1 MDERT
6 KANTLTNPVRHKQS
20 RASATPGASSG
31 SSSSNGHGSV
41 NRHAARKRRS
51 ARVRA
56 SHRRM
61 LVGGSLLGAAV
72 VGILVMLGITLFAHR
87 TVATL
92 SVSSPRSDTAQELA
106 AQALLASTN
115 MPFRFGTLNQL
126 HTDSC
131 ANLGNKPAIYAAMAK
146 LPKGSYLQGS
156 CCSPMDFAHYQ
167 RQIAALKAY
176 ASIPQIPADPYNVAA
191 SLASSMLQD
200 DQTISLTPTQQA
212 TYNQASALTDDRSWC
227 CCQCWAWYAH
237 SGLAKYLITARQYSV
252 VQLVAVTNLED
263 CCGGA

>member
-1 MDERT
+1 
-6 KANTLTNPVRHKQS
+6 
-20 RASATPGASSG
+20 
-31 SSSSNGHGSV
+31 
-41 NRHAARKRRS
+41 
-51 ARVRA
+51 
-56 SHRRM
+56 M

-72 VGILVMLGITLFAHR
+72 VGVVVMLGITLFAHR

-92 SVSSPRSDTAQELA
+92 SGSASRADTAQELA
-106 AQALLASTN
+106 AQALLASPN
-115 MPFRFGTLNQL
+115 MQFRFGTLSQA

-131 ANLGNKPAIYAAMAK
+131 ANLGNKPAIYATMAK
-146 LPKGSYLQGS
+146 MPKGSYLQGS

-176 ASIPQIPADPYNVAA
+176 ASIPQIPADPYNISA
-191 SLASSMLQD
+191 SLANSLLQY
-200 DQTISLTPTQQA
+200 DQSITLTPSQQA
-212 TYNQASALTDDRSWC
+212 TYNQVSGLTDDHGWC

-252 VQLVAVTNLED
+252 AQLVAVTNLED